1 MIVNLSW
8 KEKDNDVDITMA
20 YLPDWEKFLTVEF
33 WNLKWV
39 KIVKNETG
47 ESDEGGAFSSETRCH
62 N

>member
-1 MIVNLSW
+1 M
-8 KEKDNDVDITMA
+8 EKDNDVDIIMA
-20 YLPDWEKFLTVEF
+20 HLPDWEKFLTVEF
-33 WNLKWV
+33 WNLKWI